1 MKKFDLSYAKFLLNN
16 NDYHTLLRYSEN
28 ALNNGFYEAQA
39 YVDLCND
46 HINTSKD
53 MWENNEILSP
63 DSENGTIEEYTAPI
77 NRYTIKHYDGHEEE
91 ISFDLFL
98 KLVKRK
104 AEENNPSAQYLLS
117 EFYLEGNGVRKNI
130 NKAFELM
137 KKSADNGYS
146 QAQLKIAG
154 TYLWGYF
161 YNKKCDYEKGV
172 FYLKKAA
179 EQKYPRALRMLGY
192 YHIDGLHSIKRC
204 KKKAFELMS
213 EAAEYGDNKA
223 IFFLSDFYYYGIGT
237 SKSIRKAVELCKT
250 AADKGVDDAQYSMW
264 LYVLDGKAKIS
275 YEKAYN
281 YLKSAADSGLADACN
296 QIGELY
302 YEDCEYDNAFRYFN
316 TAAKNESV
324 EGKYNLADC
333 YYYGKGTSQNYE
345 KAFDLYIEAAESKHI
360 QATYSLAWCYD
371 YGQGTKKSD
380 KLAFKWYMEAAKLGH
395 PLAINNLGVCYA
407 TGKGTKKSIKK
418 AIACYTVA
426 AKHNVKESINSL
438 GSFYETGNALEK
450 DIAKAV
456 EMYQKACSLGDCTA
470 KFNLARCY
478 EFGMG
483 VEKDISK
490 AVDLYIEATIEN
502 DRKYLDKLYKFRINR
517 LSSEDAAKISKR
529 LFKTNSSQYNER
541 AMELLIYSADKGNV
555 DSQREL
561 GVRLWNDKQMHSLA
575 VIYFSMAATKNE
587 PYSVYNLANLY
598 NNGYGVTQYYQKAF
612 ELYQKAAELGLPQAL
627 FELGNAYEKGYHG
640 IVEANIVKAIEYYKE
655 GAQAGNCD
663 CLNSLGAMYMYG
675 KGVRRNR
682 KRGFSLFSQ
691 AAKANLEAKYNIAL
705 CYEHGTGTEKSTAKA
720 LEIYNNLASSGDSY
734 AVEKMEKAV
743 DKIIDPEYYFTLA
756 LCYDFGK
763 GVECNGE
770 KAIKYYTFAAEM
782 GHDRAKHNLAYLY
795 RYGKHDIEINYEKAI
810 KYYSDA
816 ADNGIVRSIN
826 SLGSLYEEMGEFR
839 KAYEQYI
846 LSSSLDNNIGIYS
859 LANCYKEG
867 IGTEV
872 DLKNAAE
879 LLNILVERNHT
890 DAMNTLAIIYCNENK
905 NDPKAFR
912 LFEQAAIA
920 GNKEA
925 MYNLA
930 LCYEE
935 GKHGQN
941 TDFSLAIEWYY
952 EAAEKGYEPAIE
964 KLKDFDL
971 LSKADAGYIRKIA
984 FDYYNDKEQQQK
996 LYKIAAEGGDALAMH
1011 NVAYELEKTDPQKAF
1026 ELYKKAA
1033 DLNEPYGIYAVAKC
1047 YEGGLGVEKDD
1058 KLYFKHLKKVE
1069 YSGIPEAVTDLGSCY
1084 GRGIGTTKNSK
1095 KALQLYLRSAIL
1107 GDSLAITNIAWFY
1120 ETGTDV
1126 EKDIDLAYHLYKS
1139 AADNG
1144 EKHAIERLEDWE

>member
-1 MKKFDLSYAKFLLNN
+1 MKRFDLSYAKFLLNN
-16 NDYHTLLRYSEN
+16 NDYRTLLRYSED
-28 ALNNGFYEAQA
+28 ALSKGFYEAQA
-39 YVDLCND
+39 YVDLYND
-46 HINTSKD
+46 HFNTSKA
-53 MWENNEILSP
+53 MWENNEISSP
-63 DSENGTIEEYTAPI
+63 DSENGTIEEYTAPT
-77 NRYTIKHYDGHEEE
+77 NRYTIKHSDGHEEE

-104 AEENNPSAQYLLS
+104 AKENNPSAQYLLS
-117 EFYLEGNGVRKNI
+117 EFYLEGNGVCKNI
-130 NKAFELM
+130 NKAYELM
-137 KKSADNGYS
+137 EASAENGYAW
-146 QAQLKIAG
+146 AQLQLAG

-172 FYLKKAA
+172 AYLKMAA
-179 EQKYPRALRMLGY
+179 EQKHPRALRMLGY

-223 IFFLSDFYYYGIGT
+223 IFYLSDFYYYGIGT
-237 SKSIRKAVELCKT
+237 SKSIKRAVELCKT
-250 AADKGVDDAQYSMW
+250 AADKGVDEAQYSMW
-264 LYVLDGKAKIS
+264 LYFLDGKAKLS

-281 YLKSAADSGLADACN
+281 YLKSAADCGLADACN
-296 QIGELY
+296 QIGEIH

-316 TAAKNESV
+316 TAAK
-324 EGKYNLADC
+324 EGNTEGIYNLAEC

-345 KAFDLYIEAAESKHI
+345 KAVDLYIEAAESKHI

-371 YGQGTKKSD
+371 YGQGTKKND

-395 PLAINNLGVCYA
+395 TRAINNLGVCYA
-407 TGKGTKKSIKK
+407 TGKGTKKNIKK

-426 AKHNVKESINSL
+426 AKHNVAEAINSL
-438 GSFYETGNALEK
+438 GCFYETGNGVDK
-450 DIAKAV
+450 DIHRAV
-456 EMYQKACSLGDCTA
+456 EMYQKAASLDNKTA
-470 KFNLARCY
+470 MFNLGRCY

-483 VEKDISK
+483 VEKNIST
-490 AVDLYIEATIEN
+490 AVDYYIKASQKH
-502 DRKYLDKLYKFRINR
+502 KYLEKLKNINIKK
-517 LSSEDAAKISKR
+517 LSAEDSAKISNR
-529 LFKTNSSQYNER
+529 LFESKDDDNQKIALEMLINSAN
-541 AMELLIYSADKGNV
+541 KGNV
-555 DSQREL
+555 DSQRDL

-598 NNGYGVTQYYQKAF
+598 HNGYGVTQNYQKAF

-640 IVEANIVKAIEYYKE
+640 IVEADIVKAVEYYKK
-655 GAQAGNCD
+655 GAEAGNCD

-705 CYEHGTGTEKSTAKA
+705 CYEHGTGTEKSIAKA
-720 LEIYNNLASSGDSY
+720 LEIYNTLASSGDSY
-734 AVEKMEKAV
+734 SVEKMENAV
-743 DKIIDPEYYFTLA
+743 DKIADPEYFFTLA

-770 KAIKYYTFAAEM
+770 KAIKYYTFAADM

-826 SLGSLYEEMGEFR
+826 SLGTLYEEMGEFG
-839 KAYEQYI
+839 KAYEQYL
-846 LSSSLDNNIGIYS
+846 LSSSLDNNIGIYN

-872 DLKNAAE
+872 DLKKAAE
-879 LLNILVERNHT
+879 LLNILVERNHS
-890 DAMNTLAIIYCNENK
+890 DAMNILAIIYNNENK
-905 NDPKAFR
+905 NEQEAFR
-912 LFEQAAIA
+912 LFEQAAIN

-935 GKHGQN
+935 GKYGQN

-952 EAAEKGYEPAIE
+952 AAATNGYEPAIE

-971 LSKADAGYIRKIA
+971 LSKAAPGYIRKIA
-984 FDYYNDKEQQQK
+984 FDYYEDEEQKPK
-996 LYKIAAEGGDALAMH
+996 LYEIAAEGGDVLAMH

-1047 YEGGLGVEKDD
+1047 YEDGLGVEKDD
-1058 KLYFKHLKKVE
+1058 KLYFKYLKKAAE
-1069 YSGIPEAVTDLGSCY
+1069 LKIADAITDLGACY
-1084 GRGIGTTKNSK
+1084 GKGIGTTKNIK
-1095 KALQLYLRSAIL
+1095 KAMNLYLKAAIL
-1107 GDSLAITNIAWFY
+1107 GDSLALSNIAWLY
-1120 ETGTDV
+1120 ETGTGV